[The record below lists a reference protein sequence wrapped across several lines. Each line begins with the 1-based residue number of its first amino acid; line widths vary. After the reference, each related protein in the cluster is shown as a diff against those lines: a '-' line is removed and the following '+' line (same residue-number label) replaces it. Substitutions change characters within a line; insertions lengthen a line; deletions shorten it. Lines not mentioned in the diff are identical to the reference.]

1 MGILKNRLRETI
13 SDFQEKGNEIALLGE
28 EMLRERDE
36 YLAPLIGRLE
46 VIDDEDNAS
55 IQNEGDYAA
64 DSFKSIIDALEC
76 IDDDDATVIQKAI
89 DVAKQGAGSLDG
101 VNQTIEIEP
110 PHKLI
115 DYDTSLCR
123 ELEDAAMSFEE
134 TAVETENNSEE
145 FSEEID
151 RIIQELKE
159 DW

>member
-1 MGILKNRLRETI
+1 
-13 SDFQEKGNEIALLGE
+13 
-28 EMLRERDE
+28 MLRERDE

-64 DSFKSIIDALEC
+64 DSFKSIMDALEC

-151 RIIQELKE
+151 RIVQELKE